1 MTTADT
7 WGWAGTVRDFL
18 STPID
23 VWRRSLA
30 DHHVRLHM
38 AQHSSSQDV
47 AWADA
52 HAAITEALKTA
63 ATVDGDVLDWSAVFE
78 YELPLEGGRRPDV
91 VVLAG
96 DTVIVI
102 ECKSAAVVLAAGV
115 DQVEAYARDLGD
127 YHKATHGR
135 RVVPILL
142 LVGGKGHAE
151 LRGDVIATSPDGLAQ
166 YLVEHG
172 GNGVIDLQ
180 TWLRSPYEPLPTLV
194 AAAKRIFKHEP
205 LPHVYT
211 ALSAGIPETL
221 DRLVEICSAT
231 EGERGRT
238 LAFVTGVPGSGK
250 TLVGLRLVYERSTM
264 EGRAAFLSGN
274 GPLVD
279 VLQDA
284 LRSSVFVK
292 DLHKVVLAYGKQ
304 GRLPRE
310 NILVFDEAQRAWD
323 VDQVE
328 RKHNIQKS
336 EPDLL
341 IGIGEKVPDWSVLV
355 GLVGEGQ
362 EIHTGEEAG
371 IGQWVDAISSRNATE
386 AWKVWC
392 AEKLRKTFD
401 GHDVSC
407 DNRLDLTVSLRSRR
421 AEVLHAW
428 VADVLE
434 GTAPTLSAAAR
445 KAAAIQRDGFPM
457 YLTRDPEEAKDY
469 ARWRYRE
476 EPDRRYGLVASSHAK
491 ILPKFGIDN
500 GFQATNRLMNFGRW
514 YNAPRDD
521 RRSCCALEL
530 PVTEFG
536 CQGLELDLPIVCW
549 GEDMRWTGT
558 FWELTPIRRRVRQE
572 DPQQL
577 LRNAYRVLLT
587 RGRDGFVVYLPDDR
601 RLDQT
606 ELALLAAGLK
616 PLPAPVP
623 LGIERGMTGGAA

>member
-7 WGWAGTVRDFL
+7 WGWAGTVREFL
-18 STPID
+18 STPVD

-30 DHHVRLHM
+30 SHHLRLLM
-38 AQHSSSQDV
+38 TNHSSSQDV
-47 AWADA
+47 AWTDA
-52 HAAITEALKTA
+52 HAAIADALKSA
-63 ATVDGDVLDWSAVFE
+63 ATVGGDVLEWSLVFE

-91 VVLAG
+91 VLLAG
-96 DTVIVI
+96 GTVIVI
-102 ECKSAAVVLAAGV
+102 ECKSAGVVLAADV
-115 DQVEAYARDLGD
+115 DQVEAYARDIAD
-127 YHKATHGR
+127 YHKESHGR
-135 RVVPILL
+135 TVVPVLL

-151 LRGDVIATSPDGLAQ
+151 LRGDVIATSPDGLAK
-166 YLVEHG
+166 YLVDNAGEET
-172 GNGVIDLQ
+172 VDLSA
-180 TWLRSPYEPLPTLV
+180 WLTSPYEPLPTLV

-211 ALSAGIPETL
+211 ALSAGIPQTV
-221 DRLVEICSAT
+221 DRLVEICNST
-231 EGERGRT
+231 EGEQGRT

-264 EGRAAFLSGN
+264 EGKAAFLSGN

-284 LRSSVFVK
+284 LKSSVFVK
-292 DLHKVVLAYGKQ
+292 DLHKVVLSYGKQ
-304 GRLPRE
+304 GKLPRE

-323 VDQVE
+323 VDQVA
-328 RKHNIQKS
+328 RRHDITKS

-341 IGIGEKVPDWSVLV
+341 IGIGEKVPEWAVLV

-371 IGQWVDAISSRNATE
+371 IGQWAEAIAPPNAT
-386 AWKVWC
+386 ASWKVWC
-392 AEKLRKTFD
+392 AEKLRETFAA
-401 GHDVSC
+401 HDVSC
-407 DNRLDLTVSLRSRR
+407 DDQLDLTVSLRSRR

-428 VADVLE
+428 VADVID
-434 GTAPTLSAAAR
+434 GTAASLSAAAR
-445 KAAAIQRDGFPM
+445 KAAAIQTEGFPM
-457 YLTRDPEEAKDY
+457 YLTRDLDEAKDY

-491 ILPKFGIDN
+491 VLPKFGIDN

-521 RRSCCALEL
+521 PRSCCALSI

-577 LRNAYRVLLT
+577 LRNTYRVLLT
-587 RGRDGFVVYLPDDR
+587 RGRDGFVVYVPDDR

-616 PLPAPVP
+616 PVPAPVALP
-623 LGIERGMTGGAA
+623 GAVGGAA